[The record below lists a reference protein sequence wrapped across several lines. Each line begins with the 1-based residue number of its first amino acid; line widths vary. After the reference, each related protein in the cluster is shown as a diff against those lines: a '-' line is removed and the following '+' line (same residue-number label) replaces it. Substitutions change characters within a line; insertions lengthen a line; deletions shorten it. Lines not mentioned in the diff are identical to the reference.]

1 MLRMLSMPR
10 MRVRTH
16 AQTISMVW
24 QPQQFALQT
33 LAEHLGEGLAGVQLS
48 LPRVLAIE
56 VLIKRAL
63 DSDLTDT
70 RFNALT
76 RQHVGALR

>member
-16 AQTISMVW
+16 ARCCAW
-24 QPQQFALQT
+24 QHQQFALQT

>member
-16 AQTISMVW
+16 AQTINMVW

-48 LPRVLAIE
+48 LPRMLAI
-56 VLIKRAL
+56 
-63 DSDLTDT
+63 
-70 RFNALT
+70 
-76 RQHVGALR
+76 